1 MHYDPYALKKT
12 YASRVWDLD
21 VPIVLRDGITYVYLT
36 SEIEEPSLYN
46 ELFHT
51 LVTAND
57 NQTVHIVI
65 NTLGGVVSSGLMIAE
80 AIKQSKAWVVCE
92 LVGDVCSIGTIIT
105 MACDEL
111 RAANNLS
118 FMIHNYSGGLVG
130 KGHEMKTRQNFVEG
144 NIKDTFYEYYKGFL
158 TEAEIGKVLED
169 TDMWF
174 GTQEVLDRWQ
184 NKLQNEG
191 KLDGSGLKYPT

>member
-1 MHYDPYALKKT
+1 MIKDPYAFDKDATRL
-12 YASRVWDLD
+12 WDLH
-21 VPIVLRDGITYVYLT
+21 VPIVQTTSTIYVYLT
-36 SEIEEPSLYN
+36 AEIEEPSTYS

-51 LVTAND
+51 LTTADENK
-57 NQTVHIVI
+57 TVHIVI

-92 LVGDVCSIGTIIT
+92 LVGDVCSIGTVIT

-130 KGHEMKTRQNFVEG
+130 KGHEMKTRQNFVDS
-144 NIKDTFYEYYKGFL
+144 NIRDTFTEFYKGFL
-158 TEAEIGKVLED
+158 TEDEISKVLED

-191 KLDGSGLKYPT
+191 KLDGSGLR